1 MTTPSQLWLSRY
13 AKFCVAAIIP
23 LIFWG
28 SLVTTF
34 GAGLAV
40 PDWPLS
46 FGSLNPDGWWLD
58 RDIALEHGHRLLG
71 ALIGIFVTVLMIWTW
86 KTEPRRWVRW
96 LGVAVFA
103 SVVIQGII
111 GGTRVTEKSTILAI
125 AHGCFAQVVFCMFIV
140 LALVLS
146 PRWGTAM
153 RPAQASNLGG
163 VKKASTVLVALVF
176 CQLVI
181 GAIMRHYGA
190 GMAIPTFPDA
200 FGKLIPHIDTFG
212 IAINFAHRV
221 GAVVVTLAIL
231 WHLAIILRDARRE
244 PRLVVPASVLVGLV
258 VFQIAL
264 AAHIIW
270 LGRPP
275 TATGFHVIN
284 GALILGVSVLTAAR
298 ATLLTG
304 TATRAE
310 ATKGTQRTTRREAL
324 A

>member
-1 MTTPSQLWLSRY
+1 MTTASQLWLSRY
-13 AKFCVAAIIP
+13 ANFCVAAVIP

-46 FGSLNPDGWWLD
+46 FGTFNPPGWWQQWD
-58 RDIALEHGHRLLG
+58 VRLEHGHRLLG
-71 ALIGIFVTVLMIWTW
+71 WLVGIFVTALMIWTW
-86 KTEPRRWVRW
+86 LVEPRRWVRW
-96 LGVAVFA
+96 FGVTVFL
-103 SVVIQGII
+103 SVVLQGVL
-111 GGTRVTEKSTILAI
+111 GGRRVTEVSTVLAI
-125 AHGCFAQVVFCMFIV
+125 AHGCFAQVVFCLFIV

-146 PRWGTAM
+146 PRWSTAL
-153 RPAQASNLGG
+153 RPVRASNLSA

-221 GAVVVTLAIL
+221 GAVVVTVAIL
-231 WHLAIILRDARRE
+231 WHLAVVLRDARRE

-304 TATRAE
+304 TAKRIE
-310 ATKGTQRTTRREAL
+310 GTQRTTRRDAL